1 MMNHMRL
8 RKYQDNDDYDADDDG
23 DDHYDFDTGSSLW
36 LICLVLYP
44 VLFPVQQGLV

>member
-8 RKYQDNDDYDADDDG
+8 RKYQDNDDYDADDDD
-23 DDHYDFDTGSSLW
+23 DDHHYDVDTGSSLW

-44 VLFPVQQGLV
+44 VLFPVQ